1 MKNLSL
7 TLISFF
13 FILSVAS
20 SENYIDN
27 NSIKENLN
35 CNIGSF
41 ENISFTNKAEEI
53 SIEIPNSSAWSR
65 NVFEAFLENKT
76 YILEKYKKKFY
87 AKVTLKSGKN
97 KKCLL
102 ESKIRIHGDNLDHI
116 DISNPLFQFNTNN
129 TPLTSL
135 DVDLKVGNVN
145 NIVKFKLLIPE
156 TRNSEN
162 YIILQ
167 SILSELGFI
176 TPITKLINV
185 NVNQTGKKKIFIF
198 TKTIKRNARKTWF

>member
-41 ENISFTNKAEEI
+41 ENISFTNKDEEI

-65 NVFEAFLENKT
+65 NVFEAFLEN
-76 YILEKYKKKFY
+76 FM
-87 AKVTLKSGKN
+87 
-97 KKCLL
+97 
-102 ESKIRIHGDNLDHI
+102 
-116 DISNPLFQFNTNN
+116 Q
-129 TPLTSL
+129 
-135 DVDLKVGNVN
+135 
-145 NIVKFKLLIPE
+145 KLL
-156 TRNSEN
+156 
-162 YIILQ
+162 
-167 SILSELGFI
+167 
-176 TPITKLINV
+176 
-185 NVNQTGKKKIFIF
+185 
-198 TKTIKRNARKTWF
+198 

>member
-1 MKNLSL
+1 LKNLSL

-20 SENYIDN
+20 GENYIDN

-167 SILSELGFI
+167 SIFS
-176 TPITKLINV
+176 
-185 NVNQTGKKKIFIF
+185 
-198 TKTIKRNARKTWF
+198 

>member
-145 NIVKFKLLIPE
+145 NIVKFNYFVFDQ
-156 TRNSEN
+156 RN
-162 YIILQ
+162 
-167 SILSELGFI
+167 
-176 TPITKLINV
+176 
-185 NVNQTGKKKIFIF
+185 
-198 TKTIKRNARKTWF
+198 